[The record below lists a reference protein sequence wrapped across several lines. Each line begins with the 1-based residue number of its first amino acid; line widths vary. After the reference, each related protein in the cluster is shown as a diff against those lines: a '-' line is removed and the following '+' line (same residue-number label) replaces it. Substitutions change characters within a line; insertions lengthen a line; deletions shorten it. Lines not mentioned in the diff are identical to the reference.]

1 MTGKEGKIILSET
14 DGNAKFMEG
23 AKAAADFIGISYGP
37 KGRNAR
43 LEKVFGRAIL
53 SRDGVTLAREVYF
66 SDRAKNLGAQAL
78 LEASETTNRV
88 AGDGTTATAVLAY
101 QLLVKG
107 QQAIA
112 AGIHPMEVA
121 DTYRQDEK
129 ALLARLEELSVPV
142 KKSQLAEVAT
152 VSSGD
157 PLLGKLIAEAIDRV
171 GPDGG
176 VMVEKAPLDNIEREY
191 IDGYYLQSGF
201 QALQGGKR
209 EMLEPLVLVFNKR
222 IASSADIGDILGKA
236 AAAKG
241 LEPGKDVFKF
251 LLIGNIE
258 AAAFDQVVQLINGRQ
273 IDAIVLKTP
282 PHFGD
287 MGKELLEDI
296 AVYCGCTAIGEGT
309 KTKEIGLSHIG
320 YVNRVVST
328 KTEATLFSD
337 KTTERMEVR
346 VAELK
351 DQISTESN
359 DAILE
364 RLRDRV
370 AKLEGK
376 IALFKIGGA
385 TETEKEELEFRVDD
399 ALAATRAAFRHGVV
413 AGGGVTLL
421 ELSKL
426 KNIIEPVLVGSF
438 KDKDAF
444 STNSQK
450 GTLSLYYQEALLDT
464 VKHLFLN
471 AAPNNAEVLLKEAL
485 ALPTGQGFN
494 LRTGDPKPADM
505 IKAGILDPTLV
516 IQEVIR
522 NATSVA
528 AENLKVG
535 TSSIFED
542 TEPEKTS
549 E

>member
-1 MTGKEGKIILSET
+1 MAQPKRDSKIILDEQT
-14 DGNAKFMEG
+14 GNNKFLDG
-23 AKAAADFIGISYGP
+23 AKAASDFVGISYGP

-43 LEKVFGRAIL
+43 LEKIFGRPIL

-66 SDRAKNLGAQAL
+66 SDRPKNMGAQAI
-78 LEASETTNRV
+78 LEASETTNRI
-88 AGDGTTATAVLAY
+88 AGDGTTATA
-101 QLLVKG
+101 LLSYELLLKG
-107 QQAIA
+107 TQAIA
-112 AGIHPMEVA
+112 AGTHPMEIA
-121 DTYRQDEK
+121 SIYRQDEK
-129 ALLARLEELSVPV
+129 VLLDHLKTLSKPAR
-142 KKSQLAEVAT
+142 KAQLTEVAT

-157 PLLGKLIAEAIDRV
+157 SLLGQLIAEAIDRV

-176 VMVEKAPLDNIEREY
+176 VMVEKAPLDDIEREY

-201 QALQGGKR
+201 QALTGGKK

-222 IASSADIGDILGKA
+222 IASAADIGDILGKA

-241 LEPGKDVFKF
+241 LEPGKDIFKF

-258 AAAFDQVVQLINGRQ
+258 TAAYDQVVQLINARQ
-273 IDAIVLKTP
+273 IDAIMLKTP
-282 PHFGD
+282 PHFGE

-296 AVYCGCTAIGEGT
+296 AIYCGCTAIGEGT
-309 KTKEIGLSHIG
+309 KAKGIGLSHIG
-320 YVNRVVST
+320 YVNRVVAG

-351 DQISTESN
+351 DQIAAESV
-359 DAILE
+359 DAINE
-364 RLRDRV
+364 RLRDRI

-376 IALFKIGGA
+376 IALFKIGGT

-399 ALAATRAAFRHGVV
+399 ALQAVRAAHRHGVV

-426 KNIIEPVLVGSF
+426 KL
-438 KDKDAF
+438 
-444 STNSQK
+444 STYFQS
-450 GTLSLYYQEALLDT
+450 ALRDT
-464 VKHLFLN
+464 VKRLFLN
-471 AAPNNAEVLLKEAL
+471 AYPNAAEIMLKEAL
-485 ALPTGQGFN
+485 ELAPGYGFN
-494 LRTGDPKPADM
+494 LRSATAEPIDM
-505 IKAGILDPTLV
+505 VKAGILDPTLV
-516 IQEVIR
+516 ISEIIR

-535 TSSIFED
+535 ATSTFED
-542 TEPEKTS
+542 EQPTEESKS
-549 E
+549 